1 MYNEFDTE
9 NSPSNIYVPLLIK
22 SIGEEDSDGNYTF
35 EVEASNE
42 NLDFQNQRIQQNAL
56 LNSKEFFITNGV
68 ISDDHQHKR
77 YDKDGNII
85 SDKSKIIGEPI
96 SVRTEGTSTFVKGKL
111 YGSVEA
117 AKDFIRLLK
126 AHSSRVKASVGG
138 IMPKII
144 RNTDGTETVTAF
156 RWNDLAL
163 TTSPVNY
170 TVGSAVFAKSMSNI
184 DFCKALT
191 AGYGTDFGTMTGG
204 SCLRKEDLEGK
215 TTNATQENILPD
227 EIAKNGENDIDA
239 INELMAAIG
248 TGEIKSKYKMEAFLV
263 ERGFSQEKARA
274 SVREIISQGGNTVMA
289 KSVFEQT
296 KNLLKSLTGST
307 SGDTDDDKENKDKNK
322 PDEQSGT
329 PPTNAG
335 DGNGS
340 NDGDGT
346 GNINGEEGKTNE
358 KSVNK
363 SLPDG
368 YDDATDVLCNLVSE
382 LKKSNETVEALTKRI
397 ADLEAGQA
405 DISKSVLEVAGNL
418 ATVANTPLPKKSA
431 TSIQKSNVGGSSV
444 GGSNAFTV
452 EDWNIAK
459 SVLTSAVKAKDIS
472 LEKSEML
479 SSACQKALHGGQ
491 MSREVWSE
499 MSVLCKKYASN

>member
-1 MYNEFDTE
+1 
-9 NSPSNIYVPLLIK
+9 
-22 SIGEEDSDGNYTF
+22 
-35 EVEASNE
+35 
-42 NLDFQNQRIQQNAL
+42 
-56 LNSKEFFITNGV
+56 
-68 ISDDHQHKR
+68 
-77 YDKDGNII
+77 
-85 SDKSKIIGEPI
+85 
-96 SVRTEGTSTFVKGKL
+96 
-111 YGSVEA
+111 
-117 AKDFIRLLK
+117 
-126 AHSSRVKASVGG
+126 
-138 IMPKII
+138 
-144 RNTDGTETVTAF
+144 
-156 RWNDLAL
+156 
-163 TTSPVNY
+163 
-170 TVGSAVFAKSMSNI
+170 
-184 DFCKALT
+184 
-191 AGYGTDFGTMTGG
+191 
-204 SCLRKEDLEGK
+204 
-215 TTNATQENILPD
+215 
-227 EIAKNGENDIDA
+227 
-239 INELMAAIG
+239 
-248 TGEIKSKYKMEAFLV
+248 
-263 ERGFSQEKARA
+263 
-274 SVREIISQGGNTVMA
+274 MA

-346 GNINGEEGKTNE
+346 GNINGEDGKTNE

-431 TSIQKSNVGGSSV
+431 TSVQKSDVGNG
-444 GGSNAFTV
+444 NAGNGVFTV

-499 MSVLCKKYASN
+499 MSVLCKKYASS

>member
-1 MYNEFDTE
+1 MDFGTE
-9 NSPSNIYVPLLIK
+9 NYIEKSLSNVYIPLLIK
-22 SIGEEDSDGNYTF
+22 SIGEEDADGNFIF

-42 NLDFQNQRIQQNAL
+42 NLDLDKQNIQQKAL
-56 LNSKEFFITNGV
+56 INSKDFFISNGV
-68 ISDDHQHKR
+68 VSDDHQHKR
-77 YDKDGNII
+77 YDKNGNVI

-96 SVRTEGTSTFVKGKL
+96 SVRTEGTRTFVKGKL
-111 YGSVEA
+111 YGSIA
-117 AKDFIRLLK
+117 AAQDFIKLLK

-138 IMPKII
+138 IMPTI
-144 RNTDGTETVTAF
+144 RKNPDGTETVTAF

-163 TTSPVNY
+163 TCSPVNH
-170 TVGSAVFAKSMSNI
+170 TVGSAVFAKSMSNV
-184 DFCKALT
+184 DFCKALS
-191 AGYGTDFGTMTGG
+191 AGYGTDGTAMTGG
-204 SCLRKEDLEGK
+204 MAFQNEDLENS
-215 TTNATQENILPD
+215 TVNVLPENTESERD
-227 EIAKNGENDIDA
+227 GDIDV
-239 INELMAAIG
+239 INELMAAIS
-248 TGEIKSKYKMEAFLV
+248 TGEIKTKARMASFLT
-263 ERGFSQEKARA
+263 ERGYSEEKARA

-418 ATVANTPLPKKSA
+418 ATVANTPLPNKSA
-431 TSIQKSNVGGSSV
+431 TSIQKSDVGNG
-444 GGSNAFTV
+444 NAGNGVFTV
-452 EDWNIAK
+452 EDWEIAK

-499 MSVLCKKYASN
+499 MSVLCKKYASS